1 MSTIGKVFAL
11 LNLALAALFV
21 GWAASASGSNQDF
34 KQKLAD
40 ATAAHATENAA
51 NKAQIATLS
60 AGNNQLQTE
69 KSKLVSERDEA
80 KNEAD
85 RLKKDLDAQQS
96 ENAQLRGSVQKIE
109 ATLAGID
116 EARKRLQEEKDKAV
130 VAQRD
135 AEDARTKAQADQAAA
150 EAKASELE
158 TALRAAQD
166 MVASLEKSKKTLDD
180 ELKAVN
186 VQMATLVDN
195 TNAKISDFAP
205 VPKIDG
211 AVIGVSMSVA
221 PGLVAINKGSNDGV
235 KRGFTFDLFDGKTY
249 KGQARVEFVHA
260 DKCSAIITRPVPGIS
275 IQQGDGA
282 STRL

>member
-21 GWAASASGSNQDF
+21 GWAASASGSNQHY
-34 KQKLAD
+34 KEKLAE
-40 ATAAHATENAA
+40 ATRLLETESTAS
-51 NKAQIATLS
+51 KAQIATLS
-60 AGNNQLQTE
+60 AGNNQLSTE
-69 KSKLVSERDEA
+69 KSKLLAERDEA

-109 ATLAGID
+109 ATLSGIE

-135 AEDARTKAQADQAAA
+135 AEDARTKAQADQGSA
-150 EAKASELE
+150 EAKATELE
-158 TALRAAQD
+158 TALRNAQD
-166 MVASLEKSKKTLDD
+166 QIASLEKAKKSLDD
-180 ELKAVN
+180 ELKAAN

-195 TNAKISDFAP
+195 TGAKVSDFAP

-235 KRGFTFDLFDGKTY
+235 KRGFTFEVFDGKTY

-260 DKCSAIITRPVPGIS
+260 DKCSAIITRPVPGTS